1 MIETI
6 KSIASNNLEAKGY
19 KKLISLLAYMV
30 NKYNWPK
37 IVLDES
43 QGDRTKWNVNEIIA
57 LAHQLIIYI
66 HTEKKL
72 RHISKVLDSYLEYYF
87 YQIIVTYIASTIS
100 DFQSKRGISYKSVKQ
115 ILLKIL
121 EEDYFKTVS
130 SGHTYWSNSKE
141 SEVEDHDSS
150 EIERKVEY
158 LPKII
163 LKVGAKQFKKYVKR
177 AVTNI
182 FSLDIPMIEQ
192 GALINAT
199 YSLFDQAHNENEQI
213 DTQLDEIEKRD
224 IHSQVRLI
232 LNSIEESDLVLMSNY
247 FLASERMSI
256 RALAEKYE
264 LPKSTVQYKINKVK
278 SIVTSAYIPSNYEE
292 GKYFLDCL
300 KNELDKLQ

>member
-72 RHISKVLDSYLEYYF
+72 RHISKVPDSYLEYYF

-121 EEDYFKTVS
+121 EED
-130 SGHTYWSNSKE
+130 
-141 SEVEDHDSS
+141 
-150 EIERKVEY
+150 
-158 LPKII
+158 
-163 LKVGAKQFKKYVKR
+163 
-177 AVTNI
+177 
-182 FSLDIPMIEQ
+182 
-192 GALINAT
+192 
-199 YSLFDQAHNENEQI
+199 
-213 DTQLDEIEKRD
+213 
-224 IHSQVRLI
+224 
-232 LNSIEESDLVLMSNY
+232 
-247 FLASERMSI
+247 
-256 RALAEKYE
+256 
-264 LPKSTVQYKINKVK
+264 
-278 SIVTSAYIPSNYEE
+278 
-292 GKYFLDCL
+292 
-300 KNELDKLQ
+300 